1 MNYQSILFE
10 NDDGVATIRLND
22 PDKLN
27 ALTFETYR
35 DLEKIFAELEHND
48 AVKVVV
54 LTGTGKGFCS
64 GGSVHDI
71 IGPLL
76 KAKGDDLYQF
86 TRLTCDVVKNMRNLQ
101 KPIIAAVNGIAAGA
115 GAVLMLAADLR
126 IFSDKARAA
135 FLFVKVGLSGAD
147 MGTLY
152 LLPRIVGL
160 GRAAELVYMGET
172 IDAGEAYRIG
182 LANRVV
188 PDDSLMDEAYK
199 WARRLKDGP
208 LHALGVTK
216 KLLEQEAN
224 LDLETALE
232 MEARA
237 QAKCMETPDFV
248 EGYSA
253 FVEKRPQR
261 FNRW

>member
-1 MNYQSILFE
+1 
-10 NDDGVATIRLND
+10 
-22 PDKLN
+22 
-27 ALTFETYR
+27 
-35 DLEKIFAELEHND
+35 
-48 AVKVVV
+48 
-54 LTGTGKGFCS
+54 
-64 GGSVHDI
+64 
-71 IGPLL
+71 
-76 KAKGDDLYQF
+76 
-86 TRLTCDVVKNMRNLQ
+86 
-101 KPIIAAVNGIAAGA
+101 
-115 GAVLMLAADLR
+115 
-126 IFSDKARAA
+126 
-135 FLFVKVGLSGAD
+135 
-147 MGTLY
+147 
-152 LLPRIVGL
+152 
-160 GRAAELVYMGET
+160 MGET